1 MIEKLLNKF
10 YFLTKLST
18 SLILFII
25 IIFFGYLFSRA
36 YILKS
41 GNEQSFLINE
51 QINELFVSV
60 KHNSESLKN
69 INNKIISSEE
79 SLKKIQLKIDQQ
91 SNTDV
96 LLDQINLLLK
106 ANEEINKEIN
116 SLNKKIGDSKINI
129 QSNKENNSQSNK
141 KNNSSKESF
150 YSLINLIKLK
160 YENGSDVKKELLLLQ
175 GYLNNSQDSYL
186 EKMFIL
192 SDKKFIGVEN
202 LQNEFDIL
210 MKEYLKEYYNKNNN
224 LFYSYLSR
232 FYSIEPNSKSYF
244 KNDMLKNFSI
254 IKEKLSQKD
263 IKSSLNHLLKIE
275 KSETYF
281 DNWIQEAKNYI
292 LFNNNLI
299 FIQDNK

>member
-79 SLKKIQLKIDQQ
+79 SLTKIQLKIDQQ

-106 ANEEINKEIN
+106 ANEEINKELRQVEEN
-116 SLNKKIGDSKINI
+116 PNNTFTPMPRNI
-129 QSNKENNSQSNK
+129 TPLGMELDPDAGVDLSNKEN
-141 KNNSSKESF
+141 KN
-150 YSLINLIKLK
+150 
-160 YENGSDVKKELLLLQ
+160 
-175 GYLNNSQDSYL
+175 
-186 EKMFIL
+186 
-192 SDKKFIGVEN
+192 
-202 LQNEFDIL
+202 
-210 MKEYLKEYYNKNNN
+210 
-224 LFYSYLSR
+224 
-232 FYSIEPNSKSYF
+232 
-244 KNDMLKNFSI
+244 
-254 IKEKLSQKD
+254 
-263 IKSSLNHLLKIE
+263 
-275 KSETYF
+275 
-281 DNWIQEAKNYI
+281 
-292 LFNNNLI
+292 
-299 FIQDNK
+299 